1 MAGSQGG
8 GPASCVELLVWLNQ
22 LCETIPEAC
31 VPQCSGWLKGAK
43 EQMCQLLSRSGR
55 LERSSNGGCFG
66 EQPHGSPVH
75 ISTQGGEMLFLL
87 LEESY

>member
-22 LCETIPEAC
+22 LCETIPEAY

-55 LERSSNGGCFG
+55 VERSRGLLWR
-66 EQPHGSPVH
+66 
-75 ISTQGGEMLFLL
+75 STSW
-87 LEESY
+87 ESSAHLHSGWENAVSAA